1 MQTDKKS
8 SGIALDYNNKA
19 SELPQN
25 RKQKMSVDKSKGN
38 ILPASTHPPIHH

>member
-25 RKQKMSVDKSKGN
+25 RKTEDVCG
-38 ILPASTHPPIHH
+38 